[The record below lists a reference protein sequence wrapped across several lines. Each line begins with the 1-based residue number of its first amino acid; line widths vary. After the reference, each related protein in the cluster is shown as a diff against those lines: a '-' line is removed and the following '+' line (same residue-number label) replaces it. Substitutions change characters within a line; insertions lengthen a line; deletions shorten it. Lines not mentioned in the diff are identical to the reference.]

1 MKRYNHN
8 RSNTELTSF
17 GMGKIIP
24 TMMRHCIQG
33 TTLKGGISAALELAP
48 MVHQA
53 LSQIRVDTFA
63 IAAADRLVWDDAEDF
78 YTGGETGDVRPT
90 PPYILAPA
98 DTGWAVGSLADH
110 LGFPTGV
117 PGIKCNAIPFRILV
131 KWWNENIRNPLIQD
145 ELPMSTASGLDTTT
159 YTGDLLM
166 NWPKDMFTTATPEQQ
181 LGNEVLIPLAESAP
195 VVGTGMS
202 VGLVDGFS
210 GKYGLMKGTQTGTG
224 ASYAATSPNA
234 YGVNLNQQSAGNITG
249 NGDSYTL
256 GLTTEAAKSGMVA
269 DLTNATGIL
278 PSDFNLAM
286 ARQKWKQRRNLFG
299 SAYRDLLA
307 FLGVK
312 YSDRRLGYIS
322 TLAHG
327 KNIVDISGVLQTAPG
342 SDSVVG
348 EMAGRGSGFGHCSY
362 KTYFE
367 EWTTVIHLVCVRPA
381 PVYVNMQP
389 VDFQWEIREDLY
401 TPEFAKAGMVQI
413 KKGILFPT
421 GTDTDAAKFGWGNP
435 YDEMRSGFNHVSG
448 KFKTTNMSYHQ
459 GRVFESQPS
468 LNNDFL
474 KCLPSTRIFANL
486 NDDAIEAA
494 AIRNTFIERNIVL
507 PSGTPKF

>member
-17 GMGKIIP
+17 GMGRIVP

-33 TTLKGGISAALELAP
+33 TTLRGGVSAALELAP

-63 IAAADRLVWDDAEDF
+63 IACADRLVWDDAEDF
-78 YTGGETGDVRPT
+78 YTGGEDGNTRPV
-90 PPYILAPA
+90 PPYIEAPA
-98 DTGWAVGSLADH
+98 ETGWTVGSTADH

-117 PGIKCNAIPFRILV
+117 PGLKCNAIPFRLLV
-131 KWWNENIRNPLIQD
+131 KWWNENIRNPLLQD
-145 ELPMSTASGLDTTT
+145 ELPLSTASGLDTTT
-159 YTGDLLM
+159 YTGDLMM

-181 LGNEVLIPLAESAP
+181 LGDEVLIPIAESAP
-195 VVGTGMS
+195 VVGTGMTLG
-202 VGLVDGFS
+202 VTTGLTGDEAGLVVNNTNNAQFTKGN
-210 GKYGLMKGTQTGTG
+210 YGTNYGTSSTGTPLG
-224 ASYAATSPNA
+224 
-234 YGVNLNQQSAGNITG
+234 GNLSLGITKDG
-249 NGDSYTL
+249 T
-256 GLTTEAAKSGMVA
+256 KSGMIT
-269 DLTNATGIL
+269 DLTSATGIL

-299 SAYRDLLA
+299 SAYRDLLS

-312 YSDRRLGYIS
+312 YSDRRLGYVS

-342 SDSVVG
+342 TNSVVG
-348 EMAGRGSGFGHCSY
+348 EMAGRGTGFGHCSY

-367 EWTTVIHLVCVRPA
+367 EWTTVIHFVCVRPA

-389 VDFQWEIREDLY
+389 VDFLWEIREDLY

-413 KKGILFPT
+413 KKGTLFPT
-421 GTDTDAAKFGWGNP
+421 GTNTDAEKFGWGNP

-448 KFKTTNMSYHQ
+448 KFKTTNLSYHQ
-459 GRVFESQPS
+459 GRVFETQPA
-468 LNNDFL
+468 LNSDFL
-474 KCLPSTRIFANL
+474 ECNPSTRIFANL
-486 NDDAIEAA
+486 LDDAVEAA